1 MTLVR
6 VGGDAGPDMD
16 RLAEIKRRAP
26 DVMLY
31 AAGGLRG
38 ASDLVRLKQ
47 AGKWGVLVASALHDG
62 RLTGA
67 DLAVA
72 A

>member
-1 MTLVR
+1 MTRAR

-16 RLAEIKRRAP
+16 RLADIKRRAP

-47 AGKWGVLVASALHDG
+47 AGIWGVLVASALHEG
-62 RLTGA
+62 GLIGA
-67 DLAVA
+67 DLAA
-72 A
+72 AA

>member
-1 MTLVR
+1 MRDPTWIVSRILNGV
-6 VGGDAGPDMD
+6 
-16 RLAEIKRRAP
+16 P

>member
-1 MTLVR
+1 MRDPTWIVSRILNGV
-6 VGGDAGPDMD
+6 
-16 RLAEIKRRAP
+16 P

-67 DLAVA
+67 DLAAAASKVA
-72 A
+72 GDAE

>member
-6 VGGDAGPDMD
+6 VGGDRDPTWIVSRILNGV
-16 RLAEIKRRAP
+16 P

-47 AGKWGVLVASALHDG
+47 AGMWGSSLLP
-62 RLTGA
+62 RCTM
-67 DLAVA
+67 AV
-72 A
+72 